1 MQREKI
7 RERLLHYDAMCS
19 KLETIKSFYKGHPS
33 LGILEDL
40 EKLLDL
46 SAELATCDPYEGHEE
61 RIIEEIYEI
70 LS

>member
-1 MQREKI
+1 MNKKKTREK
-7 RERLLHYDAMCS
+7 LLHYDSMCS
-19 KLETIKSFYKGHPS
+19 TLETIKLFYKGHPS